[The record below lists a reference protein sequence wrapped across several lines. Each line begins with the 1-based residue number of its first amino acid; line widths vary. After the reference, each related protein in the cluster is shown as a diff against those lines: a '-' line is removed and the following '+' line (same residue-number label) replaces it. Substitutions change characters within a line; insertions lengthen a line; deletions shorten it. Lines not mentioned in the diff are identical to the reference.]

1 MPNNWLRQNSGNR
14 DRLNV
19 YAVFKTMRI
28 VWGFLIV
35 VAGTLMVIY
44 GEKIYETFG
53 AVPFA
58 EKYLGT
64 EGGSRLFYKL
74 LGVLG
79 VIIGFMIMTNMIG
92 GILLGIFGKILPGA
106 RT

>member
-1 MPNNWLRQNSGNR
+1 
-14 DRLNV
+14 
-19 YAVFKTMRI
+19 MRI
-28 VWGFLIV
+28 VWGLLIV
-35 VAGTLMVIY
+35 IAGALMVIY
-44 GEKIYETFG
+44 GEKIYEAFG

-79 VIIGFMIMTNMIG
+79 IIIGFMIMTNMLG
-92 GILLGIFGKILPGA
+92 AILLSIFGRIIPGA
-106 RT
+106 PQQ

>member
-1 MPNNWLRQNSGNR
+1 MHIL
-14 DRLNV
+14 
-19 YAVFKTMRI
+19 
-28 VWGFLIV
+28 WGLLLV

-44 GEKIYETFG
+44 GEKIYEAFG

-74 LGVLG
+74 LGVLAI
-79 VIIGFMIMTNMIG
+79 IIGAMVATNMLGSLFLSIFG
-92 GILLGIFGKILPGA
+92 GIFPGA
-106 RT
+106 KAQ